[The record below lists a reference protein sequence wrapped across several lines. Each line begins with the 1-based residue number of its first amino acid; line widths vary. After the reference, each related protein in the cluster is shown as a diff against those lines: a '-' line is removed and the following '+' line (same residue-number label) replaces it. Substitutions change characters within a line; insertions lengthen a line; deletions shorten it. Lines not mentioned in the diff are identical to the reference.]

1 MCTLGAGVVPNRRD
15 DVRKIWRHMRQAGP
29 YLEEAIKQIIE
40 NEKLT
45 EGVTGQQAAFFS
57 NFDET
62 DWRRLCDFSP
72 SQLGK
77 TI

>member
-1 MCTLGAGVVPNRRD
+1 
-15 DVRKIWRHMRQAGP
+15 MRQAGP

-72 SQLGK
+72 SQLSK